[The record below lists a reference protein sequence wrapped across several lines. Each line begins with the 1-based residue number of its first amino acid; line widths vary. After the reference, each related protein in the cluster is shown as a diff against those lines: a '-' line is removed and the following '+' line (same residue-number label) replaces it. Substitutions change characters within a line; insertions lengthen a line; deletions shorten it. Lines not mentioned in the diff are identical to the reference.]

1 LRNNSF
7 RNGFATLRKGFAA
20 AFAKQIIS
28 RRNWT
33 NSGAARAGGKLETG
47 ANSLPKETA
56 PAAENRSLLTRAI
69 ARPEFGP
76 FVLLA
81 IELVGFW
88 SINHDFLSVQN
99 ISNTLVF
106 TVELGLIALAM
117 TLLMT
122 AGEFDL
128 SVGSLFGFSPVVM
141 WTLFNSGAT
150 SLALAFLI
158 AMAGAA
164 LIGLV
169 NGWFVT
175 RLKIPSF
182 LVTLGML
189 LVVRGT
195 ALFVTDGFPQ
205 RTWSAGNQW
214 LANVLVGDFYVG
226 DFRIYMSLFWFIGA
240 VLITGYLL
248 TQTRFGNWIQAAG
261 GNPGAARARGVN
273 VDKVKVILFAVSA
286 MMSALAGIISSIRTS
301 AANPNSGTGYELEV
315 IAMVVIGGTALTGG
329 RGTIVGTVLGI
340 FILRVMRNGIVLIGV
355 PGLAYNIFIGAIIL
369 GMMALHSWLER
380 RHQAGT

>member
-1 LRNNSF
+1 MEHQSLAR
-7 RNGFATLRKGFAA
+7 RLI
-20 AFAKQIIS
+20 AK
-28 RRNWT
+28 
-33 NSGAARAGGKLETG
+33 
-47 ANSLPKETA
+47 
-56 PAAENRSLLTRAI
+56 
-69 ARPEFGP
+69 PEFGP
-76 FVLLA
+76 FVLLVV
-81 IELVGFW
+81 ELVVFTA
-88 SINHDFLSVQN
+88 INPTFLSPLN

-128 SVGSLFGFSPVVM
+128 SVGAVFGFSPVVM
-141 WTLFNSGAT
+141 WTLFNQGV
-150 SLALAFLI
+150 LPLPMAFLVALII
-158 AMAGAA
+158 AAF
-164 LIGLV
+164 IGLV
-169 NGWFVT
+169 NGLFVT

-205 RTWSAGNQW
+205 RTWNAGDQW
-214 LANVLVGDFYVG
+214 ISQVLVGDIHIG
-226 DFRIYMSLFWFIGA
+226 PFRLYMSLFWFILVA
-240 VLITGYLL
+240 VIFWYIL
-248 TQTRFGNWIQAAG
+248 TQTKFGNWIQASG
-261 GNPGAARARGVN
+261 GNPSAAGARGVN
-273 VDKVKVILFAVSA
+273 VNRTKVALFMLCSA
-286 MMSALAGIISSIRTS
+286 MAALAGIISSIRTS

-315 IAMVVIGGTALTGG
+315 IAMVVIGGTALMGG
-329 RGTIVGTVLGI
+329 RGTIVGTVLGV

-369 GMMALHSWLER
+369 GMMALHYGLER

>member
-1 LRNNSF
+1 MQS
-7 RNGFATLRKGFAA
+7 
-20 AFAKQIIS
+20 
-28 RRNWT
+28 
-33 NSGAARAGGKLETG
+33 
-47 ANSLPKETA
+47 
-56 PAAENRSLLTRAI
+56 RSLVPRLI

-76 FVLLA
+76 FVLLIVEMFA
-81 IELVGFW
+81 FW
-88 SINHDFLSVQN
+88 AINHDFLSPQN
-99 ISNTLVF
+99 ISNTLAF
-106 TVELGLIALAM
+106 TVELGLIALGM

-128 SVGSLFGFSPVVM
+128 SVGSMFGFSAVLM
-141 WTLFNSGAT
+141 WTLFNSGLT
-150 SLALAFLI
+150 SLTVGFLAALVA
-158 AMAGAA
+158 AA

-189 LVVRGT
+189 LVLRGT

-205 RTWSAGNQW
+205 RTWSAGGSW
-214 LANVLVGDFYVG
+214 LADLLVGDFFVLG
-226 DFRIYMSLFWFIGA
+226 FRVYGSLFWFIGA
-240 VLITGYLL
+240 ALALGYVL
-248 TQTRFGNWIQAAG
+248 TQTKIGNWIQATG

-273 VDKVKVILFAVSA
+273 VDRTKIGLFMLSAVL
-286 MMSALAGIISSIRTS
+286 SALAGVISSIRTS

-329 RGTIVGTVLGI
+329 RGTIIGTVFGI
-340 FILRVMRNGIVLIGV
+340 LILRVMRNGIVLIGV